1 MLQMGKKDGEQKDS
15 AALDKEDPA
24 QIIHQVIPQKIRG
37 NEKDADPDG
46 ENSGSEDSGNAA
58 DDGKDSGNE
67 AGENTGN
74 EEDNTGE
81 SGGENIGDE
90 DPAAEDTDKKTRISP
105 KTIPRIIFPNVR
117 KTSRKVKLTKPKV
130 TGTYLSVRSFRIRTE
145 MI

>member
-1 MLQMGKKDGEQKDS
+1 MGKRTESRRIRQHWIKKIR
-15 AALDKEDPA
+15 L

-37 NEKDADPDG
+37 TKKMRIRTAKIPEVKTVEMWLMTGKIPAMKLVRIPVTKRTIP
-46 ENSGSEDSGNAA
+46 ENLVVRTSEM
-58 DDGKDSGNE
+58 K
-67 AGENTGN
+67 
-74 EEDNTGE
+74 
-81 SGGENIGDE
+81 IL
-90 DPAAEDTDKKTRISP
+90 PLKIPIKKTRISP